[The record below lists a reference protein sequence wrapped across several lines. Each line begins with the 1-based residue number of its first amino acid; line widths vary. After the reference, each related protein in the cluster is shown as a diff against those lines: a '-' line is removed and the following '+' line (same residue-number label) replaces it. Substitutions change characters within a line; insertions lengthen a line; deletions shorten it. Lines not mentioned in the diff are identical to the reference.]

1 MKANEVNEELIGKRC
16 KCIFSGLMVTGTI
29 ENIKIDEHSAE
40 VNVRYDKPH
49 QWGNQSCETGWAFA
63 RLHDDFGSLCHLAI
77 IDDKYQTIKV
87 RFENGIA
94 EIDRMFAQQ
103 YSTWGAVNLKEWI
116 DSYESSRFSQLDDFS
131 AIITSEYNME
141 HIVEWLQK
149 NMPILE
155 LKRVI

>member
-29 ENIKIDEHSAE
+29 ENIKIDEHTAE
-40 VNVRYDKPH
+40 VNVRYDTPH
-49 QWGNQSCETGWAFA
+49 QWGSQSYETGWAFA
-63 RLHDDFGSLCHLAI
+63 RLHDDFGSLCHLEI
-77 IDDKYQTIKV
+77 IDGKYQTIKV
-87 RFENGIA
+87 KFENGIV

-116 DSYESSRFSQLDDFS
+116 NSYESSRFSQLDDFS

-141 HIVEWLQK
+141 H
-149 NMPILE
+149 M
-155 LKRVI
+155 